1 MIFFQ
6 LTWTSL
12 LHAEQQQSLSH
23 IKFTLNK
30 TSQKYEVNL
39 LLIKT
44 IF

>member
-12 LHAEQQQSLSH
+12 LHTEQQSLSH

-30 TSQKYEVNL
+30 TPQKYEVNL